1 MIKSKLSKGL
11 TSPKTPSRIKTNKQF
26 FTSPKAQTDRGSD
39 NLRETIELLTE
50 EKNLLYEYKSASV
63 PKIQKLIENLDRSE
77 QELQKKEGEIKKLK
91 SFYESEISCM
101 QDYIEILKSSINP
114 KIEEQLKSEKA
125 RSMTFYRALTK
136 KQQEC
141 ESNKESLVK
150 IKQLETHI
158 NTLEDQL
165 IKLKKNES
173 ERLKENEKLQHNFN
187 HISKDSSSSNKSSN
201 LTEMIRNLKEDVKE
215 RMNENTSQVI
225 SNFNLFSTKIKKMN
239 EKVQIL
245 EEIQNELKMEK
256 DSKVLINELKNEVLA
271 LKKEKFELQKTL
283 EKNYKDNISDIKSY
297 EEEIERLKKKI
308 KNLNQEN
315 IENKIVLEEKIRKK
329 SFELSSY
336 MEKWKDSEDGKKKLE
351 KEMEKLKDLEASE
364 AVIQMLN
371 EENRKLIETQNSMEK
386 QVKELKN
393 AYMVW
398 IQEKNIIKKE
408 QDLTE
413 NIIQDLKDSLSKAQS
428 EISRLSQEKT
438 LSLQEQSSKKESSLS
453 TCDKT
458 KTLTL
463 EKSIII
469 KIIPSSPNPLISNY
483 SKKLQKL
490 KQVKQE
496 LSMLKDSQKKD
507 SQLSDSLIV
516 FSKQEENNI
525 IRQEIDNLRESKK
538 FLQIENEALA
548 SEKKSLNTILKTLS
562 SQVDKLNEEKFVL
575 EEDRSR
581 VFKELKLAN
590 EIIFHN
596 QKFLDSSESFVIIE
610 PETQDFSKLQRK
622 IDELNEELN
631 LEKRQHEETV
641 FNLIEAERRI
651 ENLVINLK
659 NTKDEVLDRESEI
672 DEYRNSL
679 VSVSTNMQD
688 LRVKYQVTLEKYQ
701 ELLNDSAEKEKV
713 YFNNLSLL
721 QKYEKDIQGQDELLE
736 KRRVLIEELQEVIE
750 DYKQET
756 AKSQEKINKLE
767 VDLQKIS
774 KNLTENIELR
784 KKIIDFNSPIKEQ
797 FSMDRTIT
805 EESSKEFEELD
816 KFKTKSKIQDLL
828 DELCEP
834 IEDLST
840 EKQKILS
847 QLKTEAN
854 LIENQKL
861 DEIRSKIKKLQ
872 IKIKELRRK
881 YRLLILNYESTQ
893 EENFVLKQKI
903 KNSMSQED
911 LQRVV
916 ELSELDSLSIDCKQ
930 LSRIEG
936 NRESLD
942 LIQGLQDENSR
953 LKDEIEKIKES
964 TLGYSTSEGDTYRK
978 PEDTLSDTWTD
989 GEVEKEKPRCL
1000 PPVIRKLVN
1009 HDENI
1014 LIMDNNDSS
1023 SSRSGISSPDVDIS
1037 DELLFESK

>member
-101 QDYIEILKSSINP
+101 QDHIDILKSSINP

-141 ESNKESLVK
+141 ESNKESILK
-150 IKQLETHI
+150 IKELETHI
-158 NTLEDQL
+158 NTLEGQL
-165 IKLKKNES
+165 IKIKQNES
-173 ERLKENEKLQHNFN
+173 ERLKENEKLQNNFN
-187 HISKDSSSSNKSSN
+187 HLSKDSSSSNKSST

-215 RMNENTSQVI
+215 RMNENTGQVI
-225 SNFNLFSTKIKKMN
+225 SNFNLFSTKIKKMT
-239 EKVQIL
+239 EKIQIL
-245 EEIQNELKMEK
+245 EEIQIELKSEK
-256 DSKVLINELKNEVLA
+256 DSKIMIDELKAEVLS
-271 LKKEKFELQKTL
+271 LKKDKFELQKTL
-283 EKNYKDNISDIKSY
+283 EKNYKENISDIKSY
-297 EEEIERLKKKI
+297 EEEIERLKRKI
-308 KNLNQEN
+308 KGLNQEN
-315 IENKIVLEEKIRKK
+315 VDNKIVLEERIRKK
-329 SFELSSY
+329 SFELSCC
-336 MEKWKDSEDGKKKLE
+336 MEKWKESEDGKKKLE
-351 KEMEKLKDLEASE
+351 REVERFKDNEASE

-371 EENRKLIETQNSMEK
+371 DENRKLIETQNSMDK
-386 QVKELKN
+386 QVKELKS

-408 QDLTE
+408 NDL
-413 NIIQDLKDSLSKAQS
+413 NDSIIKDLKDLLSKAQS
-428 EISRLSQEKT
+428 DISKLSQEKNLVLQE
-438 LSLQEQSSKKESSLS
+438 LSLKKESSLS

-463 EKSIII
+463 EKNIVC
-469 KIIPSSPNPLISNY
+469 KIIPSHPCPLESKY
-483 SKKLQKL
+483 SKELQKL
-490 KQVKQE
+490 KQE
-496 LSMLKDSQKKD
+496 LSTLKDNQKKD

-516 FSKQEENNI
+516 LSKQEENNI
-525 IRQEIDNLRESKK
+525 IRQEIDSLRESKK

-562 SQVDKLNEEKFVL
+562 SQVDKLNEEKFML

-596 QKFLDSSESFVIIE
+596 QKFLDLSESFVVIE
-610 PETQDFSKLQRK
+610 PETQDFPKLQRK
-622 IDELNEELN
+622 IEELIEELN

-641 FNLIEAERRI
+641 FSLIEADRRI
-651 ENLVINLK
+651 ESLVINLK
-659 NTKDEVLDRESEI
+659 NSKDEVLYRESEL
-672 DEYRNSL
+672 DEFRNSVL
-679 VSVSTNMQD
+679 GITANMQD
-688 LRVKYQVTLEKYQ
+688 LRVKYQVTLERYQ
-701 ELLNDSAEKEKV
+701 EVLYESAEKEKA
-713 YFNNLSLL
+713 YLENLSLL
-721 QKYEKDIQGQDELLE
+721 QKYEKDIQSQDELLE

-756 AKSQEKINKLE
+756 AKSQEKIKKLE
-767 VDLQKIS
+767 LDLQKIS
-774 KNLTENIELR
+774 KSLKENIELR
-784 KKIIDFNSPIKEQ
+784 KKIIDFNSPIREQ

-805 EESSKEFEELD
+805 EESSKEFEDLD
-816 KFKTKSKIQDLL
+816 KFKTRSKIQELLDLL
-828 DELCEP
+828 CVPLEA
-834 IEDLST
+834 LS
-840 EKQKILS
+840 EQEQKIVA
-847 QLKTEAN
+847 QLKSEVN
-854 LIENQKL
+854 LIESQKL

-872 IKIKELRRK
+872 LKIKDLRHK
-881 YRLLILNYESTQ
+881 YRLLIINYESTQ
-893 EENFVLKQKI
+893 EENFLLKQKLQ
-903 KNSMSQED
+903 NLMNQENP
-911 LQRVV
+911 QNIP

-942 LIQGLQDENSR
+942 MIQGLQEENSR
-953 LKDEIEKIKES
+953 LKEEIEKIKES

-1023 SSRSGISSPDVDIS
+1023 SSSSGISSPDVDIS